1 MVILLSEEEKKFE
14 EAIKELETLVEEMES
29 GGLSLEE
36 SLDKFSK
43 GVELIKLCHNKLN
56 NAEKKIEQILKDKE
70 EIVPFEME
78 DDE

>member
-1 MVILLSEEEKKFE
+1 MSEEEKNFE
-14 EAIKELETLVEEMES
+14 EAIQKLENLVEEMES

-56 NAEKKIEQILKDKE
+56 NAENKIEKIIEEKE

-78 DDE
+78 DDQ